1 MKQAKYHNRY
11 GDEIIFKEINKN
23 QIEMIGGE
31 YYRTGLDQDGTINFV
46 DPSGGPFIQV
56 GTELGRYFNDDQS
69 RIVKSIIVEDKKIH
83 IEITNK

>member
-11 GDEIIFKEINKN
+11 GDEIIFKEINEN

-31 YYRTGLDQDGTINFV
+31 YYRTGYNKDGMIDFV

-83 IEITNK
+83 IEIINK